1 MRKSDPSAVSVI
13 MKTILQWAVA
23 LCTRFLGIGTQKNSP
38 ETPATRISVLAS
50 GKILLDGAETS
61 IAEVKRALEKV
72 KAKRGMVWYYRES
85 GKGEPPVQAI
95 EAFKLIVESKLPISL
110 STKPDF
116 SDYVDEKGQS
126 LPRK

>member
-1 MRKSDPSAVSVI
+1 
-13 MKTILQWAVA
+13 
-23 LCTRFLGIGTQKNSP
+23 
-38 ETPATRISVLAS
+38 
-50 GKILLDGAETS
+50 LDGAETS
-61 IAEVKRALEKV
+61 IGEVKRALEKV
-72 KAKRGMVWYYRES
+72 KAKRGMVWYYRAS

-95 EAFKLIVESKLPISL
+95 EVFKLIVESKLPISL